1 MKLGLRRRE
10 KFVLASIILSV
21 GLAIVQYVPVE
32 WRLVAIGI
40 FSLVVYFF
48 SALVL
53 SEDLNYYEWFTI
65 LPLPALYAG
74 AVGWFYFLLPEHFL
88 SRLLI
93 LGLFALGMYAIYL
106 TANIFSVAKGRT
118 VQLLYAAHAS
128 SLIFTLLISFMV
140 SSTIFSIGLP
150 LYVIVPALA
159 IVHFILIFMVAWSVN
174 LKKKD
179 FGTELILSG
188 LLTWLVVELSIAL
201 SFFPFKPW
209 HFALFIMILL
219 YIGLGIIHNY
229 LQERLFEKTL
239 KEYVLVA
246 VFGFIVFLLVLPGK

>member
-10 KFVLASIILSV
+10 KFVLASIFLSM
-21 GLAIVQYVPVE
+21 GLAIVQYVPLE
-32 WRLVAIGI
+32 WRMVAIGI

-53 SEDLNYYEWFTI
+53 SEDLNFYEWFTI

-88 SRLLI
+88 SRLVI

-140 SSTIFSIGLP
+140 SSTIFSLGLP
-150 LYVIVPALA
+150 LYLIIPALA
-159 IVHFILIFMVAWSVN
+159 LVHFILIFMVAWSVN

-179 FGTELILSG
+179 FKLELILSG
-188 LLTWLVVELSIAL
+188 LLTWLVVELSTAL
-201 SFFPFKPW
+201 SFFPLKPW
-209 HFALFIMILL
+209 HFALFIMILV
-219 YIGLGIIHNY
+219 YIGLGVIHSY

-246 VFGFIVFLLVLPGK
+246 VFGLVVFLLVFPGK